1 MIKDSEVQQLTPED
15 FSRTTVSFK
24 KKQAGAGEGVEE
36 KGKKNMANF
45 KT

>member
-1 MIKDSEVQQLTPED
+1 MSEGARIMRFTDRENRLVAAN
-15 FSRTTVSFK
+15 RR
-24 KKQAGAGEGVEE
+24 GAGEGVEE